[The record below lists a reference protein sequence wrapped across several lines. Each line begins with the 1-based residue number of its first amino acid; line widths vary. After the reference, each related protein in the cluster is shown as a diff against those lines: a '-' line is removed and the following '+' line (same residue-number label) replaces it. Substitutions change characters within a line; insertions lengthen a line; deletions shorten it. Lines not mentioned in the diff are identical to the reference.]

1 MLDYLQHIY
10 NIIPDFNIFKIPK
23 CAEQILFFF
32 LQETVETVYD
42 KEFFVR
48 HRKARKW

>member
-10 NIIPDFNIFKIPK
+10 NIIPDFNIFKITK
-23 CAEQILFFF
+23 CAEQILFFM
-32 LQETVETVYD
+32 QETVETLYD

-48 HRKARKW
+48 HQKDRKW